1 MLQVSALQELW
12 EKIKKG
18 EFQILV
24 FISFLV
30 FADQILRL
38 LLTTWLLR
46 VNSGGNILNRFW
58 QLARTQ

>member
-46 VNSGGNILNRFW
+46 VNSGGNILN
-58 QLARTQ
+58 